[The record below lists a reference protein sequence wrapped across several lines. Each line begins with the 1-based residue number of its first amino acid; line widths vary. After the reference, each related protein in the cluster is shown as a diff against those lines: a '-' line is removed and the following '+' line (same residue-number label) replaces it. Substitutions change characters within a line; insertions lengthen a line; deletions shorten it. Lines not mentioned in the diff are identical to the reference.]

1 MINISNVSH
10 IYDDVLVL
18 DDISLTL
25 SEKKIA
31 IIGANGS
38 GKSTFVRMLNGLI
51 KPTKGNIYIENIDI
65 YKNLKEIRKKVG
77 FVFQNPDNQIVFPT
91 VEEDIAFGLK
101 NLKTPPKQID
111 IKVNKILEKY
121 NMQHLRH
128 KSCHLLSGGEKQMVA
143 ILSVLVIEPD
153 LIIFDEPTTQL
164 DLKNKIKISNT
175 ILSLEQNVIVI
186 SHDMEQIKNFDR
198 VIMFEKGKI
207 AKDGIPSDVIPFY
220 IKKITS
226 E

>member
-1 MINISNVSH
+1 MISVNNVSH
-10 IYDDVLVL
+10 NYADFPVL
-18 DDISLTL
+18 DNISLNI

-51 KPTKGNIYIENIDI
+51 KPTKGKITIENIDI
-65 YKNLKEIRKKVG
+65 NKNIKEIRQKVG

-101 NLKTPPKQID
+101 NLKTPHKQIET
-111 IKVNKILEKY
+111 KINTILKKY

-143 ILSVLVIEPD
+143 ILSVLVMEPNI
-153 LIIFDEPTTQL
+153 IIFDEPTTQL
-164 DLKNKIKISNT
+164 DLKNKIKISKT
-175 ILSLEQNVIVI
+175 ILELEQNVIVI

-207 AKDGIPSDVIPFY
+207 AKDGTPSEVIPFY